1 MVTSMSRG
9 NRGTQLVLPWDPPIP
24 RTADTFVAGSGR
36 ALEARARFDGTALVL
51 GLERIGRPGRFTLEL
66 DVGPRACCRVDG
78 ADGVARWPLWSGVP
92 MFGGTALDPF
102 RRALR
107 FAFDTFGGPGGGA
120 PVRGE
125 MRRLYHLAR
134 GVAAELAARCDP
146 IARSIALRFPA
157 HARFFVYAAL
167 VGDPSRRVAQLA
179 EVCPGALGLAAA
191 FERLGE
197 PGGRAAAAALV
208 EGVRRGRRLDRLLG
222 EAVESWCTLAAG
234 ARPGALDV
242 LAARIAHEAR
252 PERLRSAQRL
262 SIRRATAEV
271 PGHLLWAPP
280 PLGFAPEHLP
290 GAPRE
295 VAIWFRV
302 AKGEDVLLAGGA
314 LDAAIVESVSRF
326 VSRHALE
333 IWPRVGRRARRVS
346 GLVRALLAHRR
357 HVAGPIAAS
366 ASAAGTL
373 DAAAAWHDALTEVA
387 RAEGDPAALVGHG
400 AEALLRSRL
409 PPPPWPAVV
418 RPGFEAR
425 PITDVA
431 GLLAEAES
439 MRHCVLARAPA
450 IFEGR
455 AAIYTITLGRRRLTA
470 ELVRGARRWRLAELR
485 GFANAPP
492 TPAEQRAVAAWA
504 RAPPLLEPAPACE
517 PPALGL
523 DPRSALALDVTVGA
537 QRQT

>member
-1 MVTSMSRG
+1 M
-9 NRGTQLVLPWDPPIP
+9 LPWDPPIP

-36 ALEARARFDGTALVL
+36 ALEARARFEGTALVL

-78 ADGVARWPLWSGVP
+78 ADGLARWPLWSGVP

-107 FAFDTFGGPGGGA
+107 FAFDSFGGPGGGA
-120 PVRGE
+120 PVRDE
-125 MRRLYHLAR
+125 MRRLYHLTR
-134 GVAAELAARCDP
+134 GLAAELARRCDP
-146 IARSIALRFPA
+146 VARAVALRFPA

-191 FERLGE
+191 FERLGAS
-197 PGGRAAAAALV
+197 GGHAAWSALL
-208 EGVRRGRRLDRLLG
+208 EGARRGRRLDRLLG
-222 EAVESWCTLAAG
+222 EAVEAWCDLAVA
-234 ARPGALDV
+234 ARPGALDAV
-242 LAARIAHEAR
+242 AARIAGEAR
-252 PERLRSAQRL
+252 PERLRRAQRL

-280 PLGFAPEHLP
+280 PLGFAPDHLP

-302 AKGEDVLLAGGA
+302 AKGEDVLLAGGDRNA
-314 LDAAIVESVSRF
+314 ELVESVSCF

-346 GLVRALLAHRR
+346 GLVRALLAHRL

-366 ASAAGTL
+366 ASAARTL
-373 DAAAAWHDALTEVA
+373 DAAQDWHEALAAVA
-387 RAEGDPAALVGHG
+387 RAEGDPAALVGRG
-400 AEALLRSRL
+400 AEALLESRL
-409 PPPPWPAVV
+409 PPPPWPAVA

-425 PITDVA
+425 PIADVA

-439 MRHCVLARAPA
+439 MRHCVLSRAPA

-455 AAIYTITLGRRRLTA
+455 AAIYAITLGSRRLTA
-470 ELVRGARRWRLAELR
+470 ELARGPRRWRLAELR
-485 GFANAPP
+485 GFANATP
-492 TPAEQRAVAAWA
+492 TPAEQRAVLAWV
-504 RAPPLLEPAPACE
+504 RAPPDPEP
-517 PPALGL
+517 
-523 DPRSALALDVTVGA
+523 
-537 QRQT
+537 QRQTNSLLMNVAAHSASERQPS